1 MVNRVNSVVDGSN
14 NWGMDS
20 MVDSMMRY
28 NGDGVSSNQ
37 GSSVDSVVG
46 NDRGGM
52 NSVMSHWVDGGLVYR
67 LRVGLSLVSDI
78 SNKPILMV
86 GVVGHNLHAA
96 VRKLN

>member
-1 MVNRVNSVVDGSN
+1 
-14 NWGMDS
+14 
-20 MVDSMMRY
+20 MMRC

-67 LRVGLSLVSDI
+67 LRGGRSLGADP
-78 SNKPILMV
+78 K
-86 GVVGHNLHAA
+86 
-96 VRKLN
+96 